1 MNRGAHLL
9 ATGPAGVEGRF
20 VREIM
25 LLDGIRLTG
34 QCTRERERV
43 HPCNVCDKAFKSLQ
57 MLSQHKI
64 WQHSGNVFACKG
76 CGKKFNP
83 NNSINRHN
91 KLVCGKTHHRKS
103 FCHFSMRGKD
113 HY

>member
-9 ATGPAGVEGRF
+9 ATGPVGVEGRF

-25 LLDGIRLTG
+25 LLLYGISVG
-34 QCTRERERV
+34 GGKAQERERERV
-43 HPCNVCDKAFKSLQ
+43 HPCNVCQKAFKSLQ

-64 WQHSGNVFACKG
+64 WQHSKNVFACKG

-83 NNSINRHN
+83 KNSINRQFT
-91 KLVCGKTHHRKS
+91 L
-103 FCHFSMRGKD
+103 
-113 HY
+113 